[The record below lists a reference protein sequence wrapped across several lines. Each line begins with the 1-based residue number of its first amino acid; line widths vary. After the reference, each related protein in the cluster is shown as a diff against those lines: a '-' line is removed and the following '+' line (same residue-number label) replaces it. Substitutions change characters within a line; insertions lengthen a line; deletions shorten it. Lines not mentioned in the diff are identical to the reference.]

1 MTDHTPLTEQ
11 QRDEIAARAAHL
23 HEYVAVDVE
32 GAQPDFDKLTGEDVP
47 LLLAEVRRRR
57 TQVRFLVGAIAR
69 KDARTGE
76 GDRALTEFLAAPEA
90 ADAPVA
96 AERHVQAPEARPAPE
111 TAPQA
116 ERIRALTLLEA
127 ADFLRETHHR
137 YGMNVQEISTAL
149 RHTADNADPMVGSLA
164 RDGFGLD
171 EIANMLTPA
180 AAPSRRLE
188 DGSTHT
194 VQALTDAGE
203 ECVQQRCL
211 AARQEKQLRQEAYT
225 LRAAVEG
232 VLDEV
237 RDMADDEQLSVEAA
251 GVLRERLRSALGLDG
266 IAAEATRPA
275 VPAVETGR

>member
-1 MTDHTPLTEQ
+1 MTDTPLTEQ
-11 QRDEIAARAAHL
+11 QLDEYAVLAVTAAH
-23 HEYVAVDVE
+23 EGSKIDPAVVTALVD
-32 GAQPDFDKLTGEDVP
+32 
-47 LLLAEVRRRR
+47 EVRRGQQQRR
-57 TQVRFLVGAIAR
+57 VLLASMAR
-69 KDARTGE
+69 KDARSGE
-76 GDRALTEFLAAPEA
+76 GDRALREFLAAPEA

-96 AERHVQAPEARPAPE
+96 AEQPVQAPEPHPTPE

-116 ERIRALTLLEA
+116 ERVRALALLKA
-127 ADFLRETHHR
+127 ADFLRDTHHR
-137 YGMNVQEISTAL
+137 YGMNVQEIATAL
-149 RHTADNADPMVGSLA
+149 RNTADKADPMVGSLA
-164 RDGFGLD
+164 RDGLGLD
-171 EIANMLTPA
+171 EIADMLAPPA
-180 AAPSRRLE
+180 EPSRRLE

-203 ECVQQRCL
+203 ECVQQRCQ

-237 RDMADDEQLSVEAA
+237 RDMADDEQLSAEAA

-266 IAAEATRPA
+266 IAAEATRAA